1 MNKRWSWI
9 ALFSLLSLF
18 GHPKTAEAQGAEDEV
33 YLQFRYQGVVNVY
46 LSTIYYDDE
55 FYISVGEFFSALS
68 IDHTIEP
75 GRLRVEGTISG
86 IGRYS
91 IQFAELIATVGS
103 RRIHLNADQ
112 FVITEFGYYLKS
124 DLFYELFEMDL
135 VVSFS
140 NLSLSMTTPYLMPV
154 IAQRHRQVQRDRMLR
169 HQREV
174 RREYYPLRN
183 GRETSFFNLGFVDYN
198 ITTNYTDT
206 GIGLNYTTN
215 IGTEFLGGDIQGSI
229 LGSYTE
235 TASVFRST
243 NLRWRYGF
251 VDNSWISVAQA
262 GQNRS
267 GGLLPAAYTGIR
279 LTNDPIEPRFLYG
292 ESSLSGTAF
301 PNAEVELYRNNNLI
315 DFVEADAS
323 GFYSFNVPIT
333 YGTSQYS
340 IRSYSQGGLQDQR
353 NLRFQIPQSFLPGGQ
368 FNYTIEGGRLDN
380 PIAGSI
386 ERGYMGQGR
395 FRYGLSNR
403 VTLGTGV
410 EYFED
415 FHEDLP
421 TFSGS
426 LSTRLFTNHLV
437 TLQAANDAFYRAS
450 FQAIYPSNAS
460 ITAEYTHFIAE
471 GGLYNPG
478 RSVSALRT
486 SLFTPFQ
493 IRNFPLFFRWS
504 FNMEEREFST
514 LYRYRID
521 LNTRIGPANLRV
533 GFMDAQLNQMEFR
546 TTQSARLTTAATYT
560 FRNIG
565 NRRNPL
571 NNLFLRAQMNYIP
584 SREQVEDTEL
594 QISRRIG
601 DVGRIQL
608 SAGRNFIGHFN
619 LIRFNFTL
627 DFDTFRSNTAIRSNR
642 SGTAASQDFRGSLG
656 YDTTNHQMFF
666 TNRNQVGRGAVAV
679 RLFVDNN
686 NNGVFDEEDTLIPER
701 AVRIERSSSR
711 TQMRGGISYIT
722 QLQAYRQYN
731 LVVNKSAITNP
742 LLVPITERF
751 SFITDPNQFKTIDI
765 PFYTSGIAEGMIY
778 RVRYGEREGLGGLR
792 IYMVQVNVPEGTEGY
807 REELRTFSDG
817 SFYQF
822 EIPPGDYEIRVDQ
835 TQLDFLN
842 VKAEPEILEFTIR
855 PLSEGDFAENLVI
868 DLVPRDPFEDS
879 EETADPDADPTT
891 VSDVIEERVETEDF
905 PDEREQGRDAI
916 LTDEITQPVVEEQI
930 AEMIEE
936 QDGEM
941 DISLTDT
948 LLTNDELV
956 VADETDRIERA
967 EDVPVE
973 TVVDTNAIA
982 EDSLDIGR
990 VDDVIT
996 EDLAEVI
1003 LQTEKTDTEDPA
1015 DIDPV
1020 TDDAEEELLTQEH
1033 EEDSPDAS
1041 LVFEEQVRSPE
1052 LAEDI
1057 IRDPNAERTVSDIEI
1072 FTQDANCR
1080 FSIQMAE
1087 YRTLEEAFNGA
1098 NRYELQT
1105 GMTFRVYSA
1114 GPQDQFR
1121 IRTPE
1126 NDFFGEVLSNFND
1139 LLSQSPGEKPAII
1152 TQCQDHEQSGPLR
1165 YYIQLGAFSSI
1176 SNAEALVERL
1186 RDQYELPSRI
1196 DDSDGRLNR
1205 VQAGPFQNRR
1215 DLLEAFRQLAN
1226 DHAAPGMYIMVDP
1239 DSYYNVNLE
1248 YRLQVGIFS
1257 DPRDAV
1263 RYAFEI
1269 SEAFEVD
1276 TFVIV
1281 DGSAFKVMVNKNY
1294 EMWDDV
1300 FRDFAM
1306 ISAYDSENNPAIHLQ
1321 ESDQ

>member
-1 MNKRWSWI
+1 MKKRWLSI
-9 ALFSLLSLF
+9 TLFSFLFLL
-18 GHPKTAEAQGAEDEV
+18 GQTPTAEAQGAEDEV
-33 YLQFRYQGVVNVY
+33 YLQFRYQGVVNVF
-46 LSTIYYDDE
+46 LSTIYYEDQ
-55 FYISVGEFFSALS
+55 FYISVGELFNSLS
-68 IDHTIEP
+68 IDHNIDT
-75 GRLRVEGTISG
+75 GRLRIDGNLPER
-86 IGRYS
+86 GRFS
-91 IQFAELIATVGS
+91 IQFAERVATVGS
-103 RRIHLNADQ
+103 RQLNFNTDQ
-112 FVITEFGYYLKS
+112 FVITEFGYYLVS
-124 DLFYELFEMDL
+124 DLFYDLFEMDL
-135 VVSFS
+135 VVNFS
-140 NLSLSMTTPYLMPV
+140 DLSLSLTTPHLVPV
-154 IAQRHRQVQRDRMLR
+154 IAQRQRQVQRDRMLR

-183 GRETSFFNLGFVDYN
+183 DRETSFFNLGFVDYN
-198 ITTNYTDT
+198 IITNYTET

-251 VDNSWISVAQA
+251 VNRPWISLVQA

-267 GGLLPAAYTGIR
+267 GGLLPAAYTGVR
-279 LTNDPIEPRFLYG
+279 LTNDPIEPRFMYG
-292 ESSLSGTAF
+292 ETTLSGSVF

-340 IRSYSQGGLQDQR
+340 IRSFSQGGLQDQR
-353 NLRFQIPQSFLPGGQ
+353 NLRFQIPQNFLPAGQ
-368 FNYTIEGGRLDN
+368 FNYTFEGGRLDN
-380 PIAGSI
+380 PIAGSL
-386 ERGYMGQGR
+386 ERGNMGQGR
-395 FRYGLSNR
+395 IRYGLSNR
-403 VTLGTGV
+403 LTLGAGA

-415 FHEDLP
+415 FHDDLP
-421 TFSGS
+421 TLTGS

-437 TLQAANDAFYRAS
+437 TLQATNDAFYRAS
-450 FQAIYPSNAS
+450 FQAIYPSNTS

-478 RSVSALRT
+478 RAVSSLRT

-493 IRNFPLFFRWS
+493 IRNYPLFFRWS
-504 FNMEEREFST
+504 LNMEEREFST

-533 GFMDAQLNQMEFR
+533 GFMDAQLNRMEFQA
-546 TTQSARLTTAATYT
+546 TQSARLTAAATYT

-565 NRRNPL
+565 NRRSPL
-571 NNLFLRAQMNYIP
+571 NNLFVRAQMNYIP

-601 DVGRIQL
+601 EIGRFQL
-608 SAGRNFIGHFN
+608 SAGRNFIGNFN

-627 DFDTFRSNTAIRSNR
+627 DFNTFRSNTAIRSNR
-642 SGTAASQDFRGSLG
+642 SGTTASQDFRGSLG
-656 YDTTNHQMFF
+656 YDTTNNRTFF
-666 TNRNQVGRGAVAV
+666 TNRNQVGRAAVAV

-686 NNGVFDEEDTLIPER
+686 NNGIFDEGDTIIPER

-711 TQMRGGISYIT
+711 TQMRGGLSYIT

-765 PFYTSGIAEGMIY
+765 PFYTSGISEGMIY

-792 IYMVQVNVPEGTEGY
+792 LYLVQVNVPEGTDGY

-822 EIPPGDYEIRVDQ
+822 EIPPGDYEIRADQ

-842 VKAEPEILEFTIR
+842 VRAEPEKIEFTIR
-855 PLSEGDFAENLVI
+855 PLSEGDFAEYLVM
-868 DLVPRDPFEDS
+868 DLVPRDPFEDPD
-879 EETADPDADPTT
+879 ETGDPETDPTT
-891 VSDVIEERVETEDF
+891 VSEVIEEETEAMEL
-905 PDEREQGRDAI
+905 PDERVEQ
-916 LTDEITQPVVEEQI
+916 LDEILADEGTLPLDEEQI
-930 AEMIEE
+930 VEMTEE
-936 QDGEM
+936 DQRVDE
-941 DISLTDT
+941 ISLPDT
-948 LLTNDELV
+948 LIGQDMDTTRQDTERLAALEEPEDTYTD
-956 VADETDRIERA
+956 ADTIRIEDHLVEIDPA
-967 EDVPVE
+967 EVAEVSPAD
-973 TVVDTNAIA
+973 TAADSVDH
-982 EDSLDIGR
+982 DIPI
-990 VDDVIT
+990 VFD
-996 EDLAEVI
+996 EALQSPALAE
-1003 LQTEKTDTEDPA
+1003 E
-1015 DIDPV
+1015 
-1020 TDDAEEELLTQEH
+1020 
-1033 EEDSPDAS
+1033 
-1041 LVFEEQVRSPE
+1041 
-1052 LAEDI
+1052 I
-1057 IRDPNAERTVSDIEI
+1057 IRDPNAERTISDIEI
-1072 FTQDANCR
+1072 FTQDDNCR

-1087 YRTLEEAFNGA
+1087 YRSLEEAFNGA
-1098 NRYELQT
+1098 NRFEQQT
-1105 GMTFRVYSA
+1105 GLSFQVYSS

-1121 IRTPE
+1121 IRTSE
-1126 NDFFGEVLSNFND
+1126 NDSFGEVLASFND
-1139 LLSQSPGEKPAII
+1139 LLSQSPGERPAII
-1152 TQCQDHEQSGPLR
+1152 TRCRDHDQSGPLR
-1165 YYIQLGAFSSI
+1165 YYIQLGAFS
-1176 SNAEALVERL
+1176 NADNAGSLSLRL
-1186 RDQYELPSRI
+1186 MEQYDMPSRI

-1215 DLLEAFRQLAN
+1215 ELLDAFRRLAN
-1226 DHAAPGMYIMVDP
+1226 DNVAPGMYIMVDP
-1239 DSYYNVNLE
+1239 DSYHNIHLE
-1248 YRLQVGIFS
+1248 YRLQAGLFS
-1257 DPRDAV
+1257 NPRDAV

-1269 SEAFEVD
+1269 SEAFGVD

-1294 EMWDDV
+1294 EIWDDI

-1306 ISAYDSENNPAIHLQ
+1306 ISTYDAENMPAIHLQ
-1321 ESDQ
+1321 EGSQ